1 MDRIKIQDS
10 DLVFLSYDEPN
21 AERNYADL
29 KKKFPWA
36 KRVHGVKGLDAAHKA
51 CADVSDEERFVTI
64 DGDTIVDKDFLDV
77 EIDLKALGVDNT
89 YMFSW
94 CGNIDLNGL
103 KYGNGSLKLWTKDFV
118 KNMKTHEN
126 HDGKDKNSVEFCHFP
141 NYYQFNE
148 NYSTSYIN
156 ASPLQAWRSGFRE
169 GVKMSIDRN
178 ARATRLKELWWQN
191 YHRLLVWMSVG
202 ADVENGLWSIYGARM
217 GCYKVVCTDWDINQ
231 VRDFEY
237 LLSEWQPNKMASTD
251 RLVAKNPKHSN
262 LNEAELMAEIIK
274 LGHEIRN
281 REEIDLPV
289 LPLSTE
295 QSKFFKSVYMNSPRI
310 FKKRKL

>member
-51 CADVSDEERFVTI
+51 CADVSDAERFVTI

-126 HDGKDKNSVEFCHFP
+126 HDG
-141 NYYQFNE
+141 
-148 NYSTSYIN
+148 
-156 ASPLQAWRSGFRE
+156 
-169 GVKMSIDRN
+169 
-178 ARATRLKELWWQN
+178 
-191 YHRLLVWMSVG
+191 
-202 ADVENGLWSIYGARM
+202 
-217 GCYKVVCTDWDINQ
+217 
-231 VRDFEY
+231 
-237 LLSEWQPNKMASTD
+237 
-251 RLVAKNPKHSN
+251 
-262 LNEAELMAEIIK
+262 
-274 LGHEIRN
+274 
-281 REEIDLPV
+281 
-289 LPLSTE
+289 
-295 QSKFFKSVYMNSPRI
+295 
-310 FKKRKL
+310 